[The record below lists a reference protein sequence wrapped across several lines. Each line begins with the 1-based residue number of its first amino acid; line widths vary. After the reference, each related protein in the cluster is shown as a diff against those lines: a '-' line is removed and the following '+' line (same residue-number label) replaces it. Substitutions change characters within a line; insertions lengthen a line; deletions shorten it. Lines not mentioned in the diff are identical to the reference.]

1 MRENRSLSMDL
12 IWEEQCLPLLTM
24 ALGLF
29 VINTLSRSSSRPV
42 LRCAVCVSTRFRRE
56 LSSFFNYLLCGG
68 ILTCQAAAPGGQQ
81 TDEAPGQLG
90 CAWGLL
96 AGGRWET
103 RPCSQHGAPSALKG
117 VLFQL
122 KKKKESFMPSTWL
135 LCHGICLWLIPL
147 ITDFLNYLIS
157 QWLSNLI

>member
-1 MRENRSLSMDL
+1 MLLRSPFKCLMRENRSLSMDL

-29 VINTLSRSSSRPV
+29 IINTLSRSSSRPV

-68 ILTCQAAAPGGQQ
+68 IITCQAAAPGGQQ

-122 KKKKESFMPSTWL
+122 KKKKRKFRAFHLAFVPRNMSLTNTPHYGFP
-135 LCHGICLWLIPL
+135 
-147 ITDFLNYLIS
+147 
-157 QWLSNLI
+157 